1 MGQATMTKVFESEL
15 RGKTVMSSEGGYLG
29 ILRNISAHVQ
39 TGDLTTIHV
48 EPDGEL
54 DHSGFQ
60 HDGQGRITFPF
71 QAIKAVRDVIVVHTQ

>member
-1 MGQATMTKVFESEL
+1 MTKVFESEL

-29 ILRNISAHVQ
+29 ILRNISVHVE
-39 TGDLTTIHV
+39 TGDLTSIHI

-54 DHSGFQ
+54 DHSEFA

-71 QAIKAVRDVIVVHTQ
+71 QSIKAVRDVIVVNTN